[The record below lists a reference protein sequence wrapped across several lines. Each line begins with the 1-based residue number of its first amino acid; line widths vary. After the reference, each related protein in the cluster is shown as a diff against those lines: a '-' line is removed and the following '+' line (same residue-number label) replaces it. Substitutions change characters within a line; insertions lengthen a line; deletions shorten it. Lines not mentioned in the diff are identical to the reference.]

1 MKSIIRKK
9 TKALIKPVSSK
20 SRLMVLAEKLH
31 IQAHLAFTELRL
43 RQPLS
48 SDKNTHYQ
56 RAAVLDTLNEYW
68 RKGLFPKNTY
78 EINQRKPVFID
89 SNGTYCAVGY
99 LMANTG
105 YVDLAKYIDSSNK
118 FVLVEDL
125 SDNKTKEWL
134 HHNGFKQDE
143 ASLIQPGYS
152 GVIIERVSY
161 SLQDKILA
169 GISIV
174 ACFAL
179 IAVVI
184 FALFILRNRSVP
196 RNKKWKSLFAIAI
209 GAAAIIIAFVFYL
222 PPPAAA
228 VKSLTGGLIGGK
240 ETVICGRMPFKAGVC
255 QEFDEKGSA
264 TGWDYVDSFNGL

>member
-48 SDKNTHYQ
+48 SDKNTRYQ
-56 RAAVLDTLNEYW
+56 RAAVLDTLNDYW
-68 RKGLFPKNTY
+68 RRGLFPKNTY

-105 YVDLAKYIDSSNK
+105 YDDLAKYIDSSNK

-143 ASLIQPGYS
+143 AGLIQPGYS

-161 SLQDKILA
+161 SFQDKILA

-179 IAVVI
+179 IAVVT
-184 FALFILRNRSVP
+184 FALIILRNRSVT

-209 GAAAIIIAFVFYL
+209 GAAAAIIIAFVLYL
-222 PPPAAA
+222 PPPATA
-228 VKSLTGGLIGGK
+228 VRSLTGGLLGGK
-240 ETVICGRMPFKAGVC
+240 ETATCGSFIPFEADIC
-255 QEFDEKGSA
+255 QEFAEKGSA
-264 TGWDYVDSFNGL
+264 TGWDYVDPF